1 LNNNRCRK
9 EYGGEMGFWADEEAA
24 SLRLARMSLHLVGGD
39 EAFEPQAEMPV
50 EHDDFLLKMLREIAS
65 DGVFKF
71 RPRSATKSTIQQ
83 IASRDLGFE
92 SGAQNLAED
101 FCREHRGRHRDGAF
115 FVFELGTNDADT
127 LIYALVKY
135 DYSQAL
141 ERVDREG
148 LNGLRRIVEAFS
160 ADKGSI
166 QKAAIIRT
174 RGGVVEDSIS
184 TRDRMGKPAPE
195 LTDYFRMFLDVERTR
210 DDRQL
215 TKDVKSV
222 IRTVLQDHSEHLTDT
237 MSVSVSRGF
246 DVLRNASEVDEGT
259 VKHAVWTGA
268 GEPSDEAFRTVLD
281 AAVDRL
287 LKRRK
292 LSGISFAP
300 TKDVLRRSVRRKVTT
315 DEGVTLEYD
324 TSLAGGAVLE
334 EDLVDGGKRF
344 IVTTKGYKDAV
355 LDDQPERAAR

>member
-1 LNNNRCRK
+1 
-9 EYGGEMGFWADEEAA
+9 MGFWAENEAA
-24 SLRLARMSLHLVGGD
+24 SLRLSRMSLHLVGGD
-39 EAFEPQAEMPV
+39 EAFEAQPEMPV

-65 DGVFKF
+65 DGVFRF

-83 IASRDLGFE
+83 IAARELGFE
-92 SGAQNLAED
+92 TGAQNLAED

-115 FVFELGTNDADT
+115 FVFELGTHETET

-166 QKAAIIRT
+166 QKSAIVRT
-174 RGGVVEDSIS
+174 RNGVVEDTIS

-222 IRTVLQDHSEHLTDT
+222 IRTILQDHSDHLTYR

-246 DVLRNASEVDEGT
+246 DVLRNASQVDEGT
-259 VKHAVWTGA
+259 IKHAVWTGA
-268 GEPSDEAFRTVLD
+268 GEPADEALRTVLD

-292 LSGISFAP
+292 LSGVLFTPSR
-300 TKDVLRRSVRRKVTT
+300 DVLRRSVRRKVTT

-334 EDLVDGGKRF
+334 EDLADGGKRF